1 MVVVPY
7 EFEAYHEVS
16 EAVYRILLRHAAL
29 VQPMSCD
36 EAYLDVSAC
45 ADPAALAATLRREI
59 RAATS
64 CNASVGI
71 GPSILLAAMATK
83 KAKPDGVFRVRPEV
97 RAAGVCMFFTAP
109 LCWCFAAE
117 AGAWCWRTR

>member
-1 MVVVPY
+1 MPY

-16 EAVYRILLRHAAL
+16 EAVYRILLQQAAL

-36 EAYLDVSAC
+36 EAYVDVSC
-45 ADPAALAATLRREI
+45 CCDPEALADTLRHQI
-59 RAATS
+59 RDATR

-83 KAKPDGVFRVRPEV
+83 KAKPNGVFRVRPEV
-97 RAAGVCMFFTAP
+97 RRVAP
-109 LCWCFAAE
+109 RRV
-117 AGAWCWRTR
+117 WRNGTRRAHA